1 MKISVSSSD
10 ELKRLDSFLSK
21 RLVQFS
27 RTNIQKMIANGL
39 ILVNEKIVKKN
50 FRLSYSD
57 SIDIDI
63 SNKADKSKVSLK
75 KWDYPLEVLYQ
86 DKDIA
91 IINKPRGIIVH
102 PAPGNHDRTLV
113 NILLHR
119 FDKELKNALDPSRP
133 GIVHRLDK
141 NTTGIMIIALNEHA
155 HWKISDQFKDR
166 TIQKEYIA
174 LTWRQW
180 KEQSGIIENILGRN
194 KKNPIQFE
202 SSDTG
207 KKALSHFELIKA
219 GEYLSA
225 VRFFPKTGRTHQIRV
240 HCKEFGFPIFGDELY
255 GGGIKKSKE
264 FMKNIKAKLDNHFSL
279 VQGHCLHAYSIEFEH
294 PSTLKKV
301 KFSVDP
307 NKNFNTIYNAILNDE
322 I

>member
-21 RLVQFS
+21 RLLQFS

-63 SNKADKSKVSLK
+63 SSKADKSKVSLK

-264 FMKNIKAKLDNHFSL
+264 FMKNVKAKLDNHFSL

>member
-264 FMKNIKAKLDNHFSL
+264 FMKNVKAKLDNHFSL

-307 NKNFNTIYNAILNDE
+307 NKNFSTIYNAILNDE